1 MIRLSELRSWPARLL
16 AFARFTE
23 PREPRSGAALGL
35 DAVLACV
42 AAIASL
48 TLASLTIEPHE
59 HVPINALGWAAL
71 LALLITTVPLAL
83 RRAYPLAVFWVVLLG
98 VVVDN
103 QAANFVSFVAIVVA
117 AYSAVVH
124 SRFRGAA
131 VLSVLFAG
139 VVVTAVYPDT
149 SVPQPGRFT
158 ALFILVPVVMVGNA
172 MRRWRHQAGDSEER
186 LRRAEA
192 EHQAATI
199 RALAAERS
207 RIASELHDVV
217 THNVSV
223 MVVQAGAARR
233 ILAGS
238 PDDARAALL
247 AVEASGRTAMV
258 ELQHLL
264 GLLCPVEGMQ
274 PETSPWEADTAPLR
288 PQPGLGRLQALVD
301 RVTAAGL
308 PVRLT
313 VTGPPRALPP
323 GLDLTAY
330 RVVQEALTNAMKHA
344 GPAAAVV
351 TLDYREDAV
360 VIDVSDDGGPGHGPG
375 REPNPARTG
384 AVAVTGS
391 GRGLLGLSERLSL
404 YGGEFDAGPRP
415 AGGWRVTARLPD
427 TPTPALS

>member
-1 MIRLSELRSWPARLL
+1 MIHAAPAVT
-16 AFARFTE
+16 RFE
-23 PREPRSGAALGL
+23 DQNPWLYGSGVVA
-35 DAVLACV
+35 AVL
-42 AAIASL
+42 
-48 TLASLTIEPHE
+48 
-59 HVPINALGWAAL
+59 
-71 LALLITTVPLAL
+71 PLAL
-83 RRAYPLAVFWVVLLG
+83 RRVYPVAVFWVVLVAIIAAG
-98 VVVDN
+98 PD
-103 QAANFVSFVAIVVA
+103 ANFISFAAIVLA
-117 AYSAVVH
+117 AYSAIVH

-131 VLSVLFAG
+131 VLSVLLAT

-158 ALFILVPVVMVGNA
+158 LFIFVPVVLVGSA
-172 MRRWRHQAGDSEER
+172 MRRWRHQAGDSAER

-192 EHQAATI
+192 EHEATTV

-264 GLLCPVEGMQ
+264 GLLSPIEGMQ
-274 PETSPWEADTAPLR
+274 PEPGSGEADTAPLR

-301 RVTAAGL
+301 RVAAAGL

-313 VTGPPRALPP
+313 VTGQPRALPP

-344 GPAAAVV
+344 GPASADV
-351 TLDYREDAV
+351 TLDYRDEAV
-360 VIDVSDDGGPGHGPG
+360 VINVSDDGGRDHGPG
-375 REPNPARTG
+375 LEASPARTG
-384 AVAVTGS
+384 PAAVAGS

-404 YGGEFDAGPRP
+404 YGGEFDAGPSRRV
-415 AGGWRVTARLPD
+415 AGG
-427 TPTPALS
+427 

>member
-1 MIRLSELRSWPARLL
+1 MIRLSELRSWPARLR
-16 AFARFTE
+16 AFARSTE
-23 PREPRSGAALGL
+23 PRSAPSALAVGL
-35 DAVLACV
+35 DVLLACT
-42 AAIASL
+42 AATASL
-48 TLASLTIEPHE
+48 LILESHPWRPWLF
-59 HVPINALGWAAL
+59 GWAAVAATL
-71 LALLITTVPLAL
+71 TPTPLAL
-83 RRAYPLAVFWVVLLG
+83 RRVYPVAVFWAVLLAIMAASQ
-98 VVVDN
+98 D
-103 QAANFVSFVAIVVA
+103 ANFISFAALMFA
-117 AYSAVVH
+117 AYSAIVH

-131 VLSVLFAG
+131 ILNVLLAG
-139 VVVTAVYPDT
+139 VMVTAVYPDT
-149 SVPQPGRFT
+149 SIPQPGRFT
-158 ALFILVPVVMVGNA
+158 ALFVLVPVVLVGSA
-172 MRRWRHQAGDSEER
+172 MRRWRHQAGDSAER
-186 LRRAEA
+186 LQRAQA
-192 EHQAATI
+192 EHHAATV

-264 GLLCPVEGMQ
+264 GLLAPVDGMQ
-274 PETSPWEADTAPLR
+274 PQTYPVDADDVPLH
-288 PQPGLGRLQALVD
+288 PQPGLSRLQALVD
-301 RVTAAGL
+301 RVSAAGL

-313 VTGPPRALPP
+313 VTGQPRVLPP

-344 GPAAAVV
+344 GPASAVV

-360 VIDVSDDGGPGHGPG
+360 VVDVSDDGGGDHEPGG
-375 REPNPARTG
+375 EARP
-384 AVAVTGS
+384 AVTGPAGS

-404 YGGEFDAGPRP
+404 YGGDFDAGPRL

-427 TPTPALS
+427 ALVPVPS

>member
-1 MIRLSELRSWPARLL
+1 MIRLSELRSCTARLL
-16 AFARFTE
+16 AFARSTE
-23 PREPRSGAALGL
+23 PRRAPRAMAVGL
-35 DAVLACV
+35 DVLLACI
-42 AAIASL
+42 AATASL
-48 TLASLTIEPHE
+48 LILESHPWRPWLF
-59 HVPINALGWAAL
+59 GWAAV
-71 LALLITTVPLAL
+71 ATTLTPAPLAL
-83 RRAYPLAVFWVVLLG
+83 RRVYPVAVFWAALLIIMAASQ
-98 VVVDN
+98 D
-103 QAANFVSFVAIVVA
+103 ANFISFAALMLA
-117 AYSAVVH
+117 AYSAIVH

-131 VLSVLFAG
+131 VLSVLLAA
-139 VVVTAVYPDT
+139 VMVTAVYPDT
-149 SVPQPGRFT
+149 SVPQSGRFT
-158 ALFILVPVVMVGNA
+158 ALLVLVPVVLVGSA
-172 MRRWRHQAGDSEER
+172 LRQWRHQAGDSEER
-186 LRRAEA
+186 LRQAEA
-192 EHQAATI
+192 EHQAATL

-264 GLLCPVEGMQ
+264 GLLSPIEGMQ
-274 PETSPWEADTAPLR
+274 QQTGSGDADTVPLR

-301 RVTAAGL
+301 RVAAAGL

-313 VTGPPRALPP
+313 VTGRPRALPP

-344 GPAAAVV
+344 GPASADVI
-351 TLDYREDAV
+351 LDYREEAV
-360 VIDVSDDGGPGHGPG
+360 VIDVSDDGGRDHGPG
-375 REPNPARTG
+375 LVASPARTG
-384 AVAVTGS
+384 PAAVAGS
-391 GRGLLGLSERLSL
+391 GRGLLGLRERLSL
-404 YGGEFDAGPRP
+404 YGGDFDAGPQP

-427 TPTPALS
+427 APVPVPS

>member
-16 AFARFTE
+16 AFARSTE
-23 PREPRSGAALGL
+23 PRRAPTGAAIGL
-35 DAVLACV
+35 DVLLAC
-42 AAIASL
+42 IAVIAW
-48 TLASLTIEPHE
+48 TMIADGTIADRHPWL
-59 HVPINALGWAAL
+59 IGWAAVTAML
-71 LALLITTVPLAL
+71 TTTAPLAL
-83 RRAYPLAVFWVVLLG
+83 RRVYPVGVFWVVLLG
-98 VVVDN
+98 IVADN
-103 QAANFVSFVAIVVA
+103 QDANFVSFVAIVLA

-124 SRFRGAA
+124 SRFRGVA
-131 VLSVLFAG
+131 VLSVLVAG
-139 VVVTAVYPDT
+139 VAVTARYPDT

-158 ALFILVPVVMVGNA
+158 ALFILVPVVLIGNA
-172 MRRWRHQAGDSEER
+172 VHRWRLKAGDSQER

-192 EHQAATI
+192 EHQAATA
-199 RALAAERS
+199 RALTAERS

-233 ILAGS
+233 ILSGS

-264 GLLCPVEGMQ
+264 GLLSPVEGMQ
-274 PETSPWEADTAPLR
+274 PETDRCEDAAPLR

-301 RVTAAGL
+301 RVAAAGL

-313 VTGPPRALPP
+313 VTGQPRTLPP

-330 RVVQEALTNAMKHA
+330 RVVQEGLTNAMKHA

-360 VIDVSDDGGPGHGPG
+360 VIDVSDDGGRDHLAG
-375 REPNPARTG
+375 REASPARTG
-384 AVAVTGS
+384 AAGVTGS
-391 GRGLLGLSERLSL
+391 GRGLLGLSERLTL
-404 YGGEFDAGPRP
+404 YGGEFDAGPRA
-415 AGGWRVTARLPD
+415 AGGWRVRATLPD
-427 TPTPALS
+427 IAVAAPS